1 MAWSTSDRA
10 SRLPP
15 NWETEIQPKIL
26 RRDNHRCKIRWAG
39 CQVQAT
45 EVDHKVRGDNHDESN
60 LQAACERC
68 HARKSAKEGNEAK
81 ARLKALRRRP
91 PERHPGLRQG

>member
-1 MAWSTSDRA
+1 MPWSTSDRA

-15 NWETEIQPKIL
+15 NWESEIQPRIL
-26 RRDNHRCKIRWAG
+26 ARDRYECKIKYPG
-39 CQVQAT
+39 CQVSAS
-45 EVDHKVRGDNHDESN
+45 EVDHKVRGDNHADSN

-91 PERHPGLRQG
+91 PERHPGLRN